1 MVKTPQVK
9 PDWNTG
15 IYIGD
20 GVVAAPMQER
30 LKKLNQMFLRYGF
43 LVCPLTNDEMSL
55 LISDHYTDKVIY
67 DIGCDVASG
76 FPFEETV
83 TAYEKCSW
91 LVKEARTT
99 NDY

>member
-1 MVKTPQVK
+1 
-9 PDWNTG
+9 
-15 IYIGD
+15 
-20 GVVAAPMQER
+20 MQER

-43 LVCPLTNDEMSL
+43 LVCPLTNDEISL